1 MIMKLTKELIEN
13 IRNVSE
19 EERREITKEFRK
31 LTLEEKLELT
41 EGLPTTQE
49 RYRKEYDDMSC
60 RIRSL
65 KSRYARN
72 PTDALKR
79 EIDSN
84 EKLLFLARGYIER
97 MDARF

>member
-41 EGLPTTQE
+41 EGLQIG
-49 RYRKEYDDMSC
+49 R
-60 RIRSL
+60 
-65 KSRYARN
+65 AHV
-72 PTDALKR
+72 
-79 EIDSN
+79 
-84 EKLLFLARGYIER
+84 
-97 MDARF
+97 